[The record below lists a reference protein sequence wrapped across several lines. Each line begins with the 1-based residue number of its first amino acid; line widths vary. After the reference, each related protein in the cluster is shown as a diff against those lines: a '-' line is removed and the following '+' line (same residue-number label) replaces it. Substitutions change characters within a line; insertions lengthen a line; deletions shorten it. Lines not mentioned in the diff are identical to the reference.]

1 MDLVTEPYLMQL
13 ARWPER
19 GRYILAHYDS
29 ESVIVYQAYHPTI
42 GHFAAEHGYF
52 GGEFSL
58 SRMSWIKP
66 GFLWMM
72 YRSGWATRPG
82 QEVVLAIRLRRTA
95 FDEILSQAVHSTY
108 LEAIYG
114 ARATWQEV
122 VASSSVLLQW
132 DPDHGPTGARV
143 ERRAIQLGL
152 RDSSLARYASDWILD
167 IEDITPFVHQQHL
180 HARRQNF
187 EQLVTPR
194 EIIYPVSD
202 PRVVA
207 KLGMNSPG

>member
-1 MDLVTEPYLMQL
+1 MDIVTEPYLIQL
-13 ARWPER
+13 ACWPER
-19 GRYILAHYDS
+19 GRNILAHFDNQ
-29 ESVIVYQAYHPTI
+29 SVIVYQAYNPTI

-52 GGEFSL
+52 GGEFSF

-82 QEVVLAIRLRRTA
+82 QKVALAIRLRRTA

-108 LEAIYG
+108 IEEIYG
-114 ARATWQEV
+114 ARDTWQGL

-132 DPDHGPTGARV
+132 DPDHDPSGARV

-152 RDSSLARYASDWILD
+152 RGSSLVRYAHDWILD
-167 IEDITPFVHQQHL
+167 IVDITPFVRQQCPY
-180 HARRQNF
+180 ARAQNF
-187 EQLVTPR
+187 EQLITPR
-194 EIIYPVSD
+194 ETIYPVSD
-202 PRVVA
+202 PQIAV
-207 KLGMNSPG
+207 KLGINSLE

>member
-19 GRYILAHYDS
+19 GCYILAHYDN
-29 ESVIVYQAYHPTI
+29 ESVIVYQAYNPTI
-42 GHFAAEHGYF
+42 GRFAAEHGYF

-82 QEVVLAIRLRRTA
+82 QEVALAIRLRRTT

-108 LEAIYG
+108 IKEIYG
-114 ARATWQEV
+114 ARDTWQEL

-132 DPDHGPTGARV
+132 DPDHDPSGARV
-143 ERRAIQLGL
+143 ERRVIQLGL
-152 RDSSLARYASDWILD
+152 RGSSLARYAYDWIMD
-167 IEDITPFVHQQHL
+167 IEDVTPFVHQQYL
-180 HARRQNF
+180 YARTQNF

-194 EIIYPVSD
+194 ETIYPVSD
-202 PRVVA
+202 PRIAV
-207 KLGMNSPG
+207 KLGMNSLE